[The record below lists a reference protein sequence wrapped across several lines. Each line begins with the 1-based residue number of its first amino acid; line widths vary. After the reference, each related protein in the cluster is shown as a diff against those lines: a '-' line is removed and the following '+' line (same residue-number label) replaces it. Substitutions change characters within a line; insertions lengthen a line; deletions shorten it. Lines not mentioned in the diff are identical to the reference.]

1 MKKNSNYYMKN
12 WPTLKFKHKKKLFRC
27 WVRPVAGGARE
38 ACSLG
43 QLLHTN
49 VCGAPMN
56 GAPFGAYGN
65 RNKDLKMH

>member
-1 MKKNSNYYMKN
+1 
-12 WPTLKFKHKKKLFRC
+12 
-27 WVRPVAGGARE
+27 VAGGARE